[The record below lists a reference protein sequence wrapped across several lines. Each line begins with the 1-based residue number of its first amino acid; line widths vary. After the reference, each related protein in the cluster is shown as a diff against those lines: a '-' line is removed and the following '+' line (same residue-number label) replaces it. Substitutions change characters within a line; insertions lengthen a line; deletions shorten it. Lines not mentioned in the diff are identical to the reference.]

1 MGNGLTEQTCYNTR
15 LQPTI
20 RRLGTGTQSGCA
32 NGGDKLHLTFDWG
45 SATQNNGNLKGQT
58 IAAPG
63 FSQTQYYEYDATNRL
78 KIAVEGAPVP
88 GSLTCPATSSWC
100 REYNYDH
107 FGNRWV
113 SSNQTMWM
121 STPIRQRG
129 FGAAK

>member
-1 MGNGLTEQTCYNTR
+1 MSSVSYYGHGGINALVMGNGLTEQTCYNTR

-63 FSQTQYYEYDATNRL
+63 Q
-78 KIAVEGAPVP
+78 P
-88 GSLTCPATSSWC
+88 LT
-100 REYNYDH
+100 
-107 FGNRWV
+107 FG
-113 SSNQTMWM
+113 
-121 STPIRQRG
+121 G
-129 FGAAK
+129 F